1 MKAEHITIIGG
12 GNLGASIAEGLVQT
26 HFVSPEA
33 ITVTR
38 RKIKLIQ
45 HLGELGINISDN
57 NVEAATRADVVIVAV
72 QPKQMHDVLLEIRPV
87 LKADKHVLI
96 STAAGFSIRDIR
108 EVVGNKVSVMRA
120 MPNTA
125 IAIQQSMT
133 CIATD
138 NSSDEQKEMVT
149 SLFDKLGKT
158 AFIEEDLMESA
169 TALGACGIA
178 FALRFIRATTQGGIE
193 IGFEADLA
201 QLVATQTVKGAAS
214 LLLEKSHHPEQEIDK
229 VTTPRG
235 CTIAGLNEMEHQGF
249 SSALI
254 KGVITS
260 YSKIAK
266 LQD

>member
-1 MKAEHITIIGG
+1 MKVEHIAIIGG

-26 HFVSPEA
+26 KYVSPEA

-38 RKIKLIQ
+38 RKTKLIS
-45 HLGELGINISDN
+45 HLGDLGINVSN
-57 NVEAATRADVVIVAV
+57 NNTEAVSNADIVIVAV

-87 LKADKHVLI
+87 LDVDKHVLI
-96 STAAGFSIRDIR
+96 STAAGFSIRDVR
-108 EVVGNKVSVMRA
+108 EVIGNKVSVMRA

-133 CIATD
+133 CIASD
-138 NSSDEQKEMVT
+138 NSSDDQKEVVT
-149 SLFDKLGKT
+149 ELFDKLGKT
-158 AFIEEDLMESA
+158 AFIEEELMESA

-201 QLVATQTVKGAAS
+201 QLIATQTVKGAAS

-260 YSKIAK
+260 YGKIAK